1 MDLKDN
7 LEIIN
12 NLERTQDISAYR
24 FKDFNYWPI
33 IRSQIYWR
41 ALSDSSSSRIKDEGN
56 KKLEKL
62 KLKFFKIC
70 NLIILVSRKR
80 RELIPYKRFAFF
92 FTSGHAHLGST
103 GNYRHDYVDDFA
115 DRFDTGDVNYFYVND
130 KLLSSIR
137 FENEKEWIDISSL
150 FWTRTLFSRCKFL
163 FSSRS
168 KELSKE
174 IGKKEQRIIRN
185 VYELSKIYEKVL
197 KKSRSKLVFL
207 ICFYSPES
215 FAITLA
221 CHRLNIKVVEYQH
234 GAQNDCHNMYTN
246 WERPPKEGYEII
258 PDYFW
263 MWGEISRKRIE
274 DWASKTS
281 KHVAFIGGNSSL
293 LNAKNQR
300 SVIKEEILK
309 SDKKIVLVS
318 LQHDKF
324 LPHWFVDFCIDH
336 KDEFSWVFREHP
348 RNKLSKETLNVLASI
363 SDIPID
369 VATNTNKYD
378 LLKISDIHIT
388 GFSSMAFEALFFNTP
403 TIFINENALNGYR
416 KLIDNRSFYYASNR
430 EEMYEKLNAVQSR
443 TFEDTVKYFAR
454 EEDLCFS
461 SLGDLEN
468 YFDNIV

>member
-12 NLERTQDISAYR
+12 NLERTQDISEYR

-33 IRSQIYWR
+33 MRSLIYFR
-41 ALSDSSSSRIKDEGN
+41 ALTDSSSSQVKDEDN
-56 KKLEKL
+56 KKSEKL
-62 KLKFFKIC
+62 KIIFLKVF
-70 NLIILVSRKR
+70 NLINVVSRIR
-80 RELIPYKRFAFF
+80 RESIPYKRFAFF
-92 FTSGHAHLGST
+92 LTSGHAHLGST
-103 GNYRHDYVDDFA
+103 GNYKHDYVDDFA
-115 DRFDTGDVNYFYVND
+115 DRFDIGDVNYFYVND
-130 KLLSSIR
+130 KILSSIR

-150 FWTRTLFSRCKFL
+150 YWTRTLFYRCKFL
-163 FSSRS
+163 LSSHN

-174 IGKKEQRIIRN
+174 IGKKEQRMIRN
-185 VYELSKIYEKVL
+185 IHELSKIYEKVL
-197 KKSRSKLVFL
+197 KKSRPKLVFL
-207 ICFYSPES
+207 ICFYTLNS

-246 WERPPKEGYEII
+246 WKRPPKEGYEII

-263 MWGEISRKRIE
+263 MWGDISRKRIE
-274 DWASKTS
+274 NWASKTS
-281 KHVAFIGGNSSL
+281 KHVAFVGGNSSL
-293 LNAKNQR
+293 LNAKNR
-300 SVIKEEILK
+300 RRVIKEEIIK

-318 LQHDKF
+318 LQHEKF

-336 KDEFSWVFREHP
+336 KDEFSWVFRQHP

-363 SDIPID
+363 SDIPVD
-369 VATNTNKYD
+369 VATDTNKYD
-378 LLKISDIHIT
+378 LLTISDIHIT

-403 TIFINENALNGYR
+403 TIFVNENALNGYR
-416 KLIDNRSFYYASNR
+416 KLIDDRSFYYASNR
-430 EEMYEKLNAVQSR
+430 EEMYEKLNAVQSC